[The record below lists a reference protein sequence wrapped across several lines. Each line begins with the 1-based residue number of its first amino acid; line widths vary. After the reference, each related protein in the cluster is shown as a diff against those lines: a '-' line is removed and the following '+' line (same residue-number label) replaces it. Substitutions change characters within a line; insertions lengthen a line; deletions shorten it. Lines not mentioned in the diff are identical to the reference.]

1 MKRIYALLVML
12 AVSITA
18 FAQNGRS
25 LYNKYSDYDNV
36 EAVYI
41 SPAMFRLIGKIPDM
55 ELQEG
60 NVNLGP
66 VIKSLTGLYI
76 LSTTREDIAA
86 DLAADVNHFIKRG
99 SYELLMEA
107 KDNGEVM
114 RLYTVGDEQIVNSL
128 VMLARDAAETSF
140 ICLDGTMP
148 RDELETLIAEAAE
161 R

>member
-1 MKRIYALLVML
+1 MNRIIALLVML
-12 AVSITA
+12 AASVTA

-66 VIKSLTGLYI
+66 IIKSLTGLYI

-107 KDNGEVM
+107 KDSGEVM

>member
-1 MKRIYALLVML
+1 MNRIFALLVML

-66 VIKSLTGLYI
+66 IIKSLTGLYI

-107 KDNGEVM
+107 KDSGEVM